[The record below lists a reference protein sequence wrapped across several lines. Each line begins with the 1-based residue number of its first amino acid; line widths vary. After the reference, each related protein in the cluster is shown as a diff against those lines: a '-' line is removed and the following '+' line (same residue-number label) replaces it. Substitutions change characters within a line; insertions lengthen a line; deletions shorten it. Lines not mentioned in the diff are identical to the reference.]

1 MYKNKDI
8 FQHHK
13 QKIFTTPI
21 KNEKYNAYLT
31 CWLPAVNH
39 AFVSYILENSD
50 NCFTAAGLMSRSI
63 ICCNTTVSS
72 YRSLLYI
79 VELEV
84 KQSNKLI
91 MRSRILCKDITAKL
105 AL

>member
-1 MYKNKDI
+1 MLAACGQSCI
-8 FQHHK
+8 
-13 QKIFTTPI
+13 
-21 KNEKYNAYLT
+21 
-31 CWLPAVNH
+31 
-39 AFVSYILENSD
+39 VSYILENSD